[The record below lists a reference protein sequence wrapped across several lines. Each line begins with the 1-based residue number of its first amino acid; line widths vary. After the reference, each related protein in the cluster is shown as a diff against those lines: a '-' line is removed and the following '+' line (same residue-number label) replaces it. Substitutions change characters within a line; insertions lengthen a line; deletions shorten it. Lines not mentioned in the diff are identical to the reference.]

1 MIGAM
6 GAQAPEAQ
14 SARPNRIHMWSI
26 KHSDKELHLEPNAL
40 VITKKTSI
48 FLSGGLTDGTPPLE
62 TVFPDEIPISS
73 ILAIVE
79 EVVTHKPAEEARN
92 RTLKRLDPENM
103 LAEIGE
109 AGEGALGA
117 PAYPIMLLAQAG
129 ALQVFHGVR
138 TKLYSVRIVW
148 MENGILR
155 NTTLALSPK
164 GADSFSQQLA
174 AVIHK
179 QTIII
184 RFDSETGDKDARN
197 LVVRFREPTAIGN
210 ITVWG
215 GIYDL
220 LLLKGSTGE
229 HLVYFFSKGAEMPED
244 ALIAVPAESLPP
256 SGHNQWK
263 IELGSEPGGSRC
275 VREIVTDQEQLRLPS
290 CSNTI
295 VQQ

>member
-1 MIGAM
+1 MIGAL
-6 GAQAPEAQ
+6 GAQEPAQ
-14 SARPNRIHMWSI
+14 SARLNRIHTWSL

-40 VITKKTSI
+40 VFAKKTSV
-48 FLSGGLTDGTPPLE
+48 FSYGGSTDGTPPLDNAL
-62 TVFPDEIPISS
+62 PDEIPISS

-92 RTLKRLDPENM
+92 RTLKRLDPEIM
-103 LAEIGE
+103 LAEIGG

-117 PAYPIMLLAQAG
+117 PAYPIMLLTQAG

-138 TKLYSVRIVW
+138 TKLYSVRLVW

-174 AVIHK
+174 AVMHK
-179 QTIII
+179 QTIIV
-184 RFDSETGDKDARN
+184 RFDSEAGDKDAYN
-197 LVVRFREPTAIGN
+197 LVVRFSEPTAIGN

-229 HLVYFFSKGAEMPED
+229 HLVYFFSKGTEMPED
-244 ALIAVPAESLPP
+244 ALIAVPAESLP
-256 SGHNQWK
+256 SGSHNQWK
-263 IELGSEPGGSRC
+263 IEFGSEPGGSRC
-275 VREIVTDQEQLRLPS
+275 VLVIATDQEQLQLPS
-290 CSNTI
+290 CSKT
-295 VQQ
+295 VVLH